1 MSFQVKLTEFANG
14 LTTTFNKE
22 LEKTGAEEKARKKHI
37 RIYQR
42 KVAMF
47 DSSNVK
53 TVLNNISFTFL
64 SY

>member
-1 MSFQVKLTEFANG
+1 MYLQVKLIKFANG

-22 LEKTGAEEKARKKHI
+22 LEKIGAEEKARKKHI

-47 DSSNVK
+47 DL
-53 TVLNNISFTFL
+53 TL
-64 SY
+64 